1 MLGASGIMT
10 TYGGIAEGV
19 AVGMTA
25 ANTTNFKAVDTG
37 LKTSTQAQVYPS
49 GTIFSFLA
57 GITKVRVYVWLEG
70 QDVDNE
76 DTASLGTG
84 VGVMLKF
91 KIAGSSGA

>member
-1 MLGASGIMT
+1 
-10 TYGGIAEGV
+10 
-19 AVGMTA
+19 MTA